1 MGEKA
6 LMISMYQAG
15 GEDNTKWDTDD
26 SSGMENSLETNN
38 SWDLRVIPNVNWVA
52 VPNNPITFFFQQITT
67 CK

>member
-26 SSGMENSLETNN
+26 SSGMENSLETKTPGTWE
-38 SWDLRVIPNVNWVA
+38 SSQMLIE
-52 VPNNPITFFFQQITT
+52 
-67 CK
+67 